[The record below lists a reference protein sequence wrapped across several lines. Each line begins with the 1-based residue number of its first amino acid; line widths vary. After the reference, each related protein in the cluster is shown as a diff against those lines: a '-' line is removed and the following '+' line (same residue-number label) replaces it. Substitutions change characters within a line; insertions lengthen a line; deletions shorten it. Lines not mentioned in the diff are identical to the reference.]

1 MEQQQEVLPESLLK
15 GIDLDFSK
23 QPLSG
28 TFNQNGWADTSSASE
43 VAQLS
48 SFNPSTGQLIC
59 KTLSTTKSQYD
70 ETISSLSATYKVW
83 AAVPA
88 PKRGEILRQ
97 ISDALRAHKQDL
109 ATILSHEVGKIPSE
123 AAGEVQEFIDM
134 CDYALGL
141 SRSFSGSIF
150 PSERPNHFLL
160 ENYHPLGIVAVI
172 TAFNFPIAV
181 FGWNMCIALITGN
194 VILWKGAPST
204 SLCTLSVMK
213 IISKVFTQNNLP
225 QNVVSCVSGE
235 VEVGQWIVNDK
246 RIDMVSFTGSTAV
259 GRKVNVAVAERFGRV
274 LLECGGNNS
283 IIILDD
289 ADEQLAIR
297 GVLFAAVGTCGQRC
311 TTVRRLFVQEGIYD
325 RFLSK
330 LTEGYKQVKIGSV
343 SGAEKDKVLCGPLH
357 RPDSIKIYENA
368 LAAAAKQGGKTL
380 VGGQV
385 IERQKGWFVQPTI
398 VEIGHDAEIVQEES
412 FVPILWVVKV
422 KTFEEAVRYNNEVSQ
437 GLSSSVFTRD
447 VRKVFEWIGS
457 STGGSDCGIVNVN
470 IPTSGAE
477 IGGAFGGNK
486 ATGGGREA
494 GADSWKQY
502 TRRSTCTINYGNSL
516 PLSQGINFGE

>member
-1 MEQQQEVLPESLLK
+1 MEHQKESIPESVLK
-15 GIDLDFSK
+15 SLEIDFSH
-23 QPLSG
+23 QPLPG
-28 TFNQNGWADTSSASE
+28 TFNLKGWASSSDTP
-43 VAQLS
+43 VLS
-48 SFNPSTGQLIC
+48 SFNPSTSQLIC
-59 KTLSTTKSQYD
+59 KTQSTSKSQYE
-70 ETISSLSATYKVW
+70 ETVSSLSSSYSIW
-83 AAVPA
+83 ASTPA

-97 ISDALRAHKQDL
+97 ISDALRAKKLDL
-109 ATILSHEVGKIPSE
+109 ASVLSHEVGKIPSE
-123 AAGEVQEFIDM
+123 AAGEIQEFIDM

-194 VILWKGAPST
+194 VVLWKGAPST
-204 SLCTLSVMK
+204 SLCTISIMN
-213 IISKVFTQNNLP
+213 IIAKVFVHNNLP
-225 QNVVSCVSGE
+225 QNIVSVVSGE
-235 VEVGQWIVNDK
+235 ADVGQWIVDDH

-259 GRKVNVAVAERFGRV
+259 GRKVNVAVAGRFGRV
-274 LLECGGNNS
+274 LLECGGNNG
-283 IIILDD
+283 ITILDD
-289 ADEQLAIR
+289 CDQQLAIR

-325 RFLSK
+325 KFMEK
-330 LTEGYKQVKIGSV
+330 LIEGYKQVKIGSV
-343 SGAEKDKVLCGPLH
+343 SGADKDKVLCGPLH
-357 RPDSIKIYENA
+357 RANSISIYEKA
-368 LAAAAKQGGKTL
+368 LAQGIKEGGKLL

-385 IERQKGWFVQPTI
+385 IEREKGWFVQPTI
-398 VEIGHDAEIVQEES
+398 IEIKHDTEIVKEES
-412 FVPILWVVKV
+412 FVPILWVIKV
-422 KTFEEAVRYNNEVSQ
+422 NTFEQAVKYNNQVTQ
-437 GLSSSVFTRD
+437 GLSSSVFTKD
-447 VRKVFEWIGS
+447 VTKVFEWIGS
-457 STGGSDCGIVNVN
+457 SIKGSDCGIVNVN

-502 TRRSTCTINYGNSL
+502 MRRSTCTINYGHTL
-516 PLSQGINFGE
+516 PLAQGINFGE